1 MKVVLASQ
9 NPHKLREIQTILS
22 EYGMEVVLQSNLGLH
37 IDVDETGET
46 FEENSY
52 LKAKAVL
59 DATGLPT
66 VADDSGLAVDVLGG
80 EPGVYSA
87 RYGGPA
93 YVTDRDRTNLL
104 LEKLRGVRPDERT
117 ARFICVITM
126 LMPDGEK
133 LVGHGSVEGVI
144 TTEPHGDG
152 GFGYDPVFYIPKE
165 GMTYAEMG
173 SERKNQMSHRANA
186 LRQLER
192 LLEARTA
199 KGAQK

>member
-9 NPHKLREIQTILS
+9 NPHKLREIRTILS
-22 EYGMEVVLQSNLGLH
+22 EYGMEVVLQSDLGLS

-66 VADDSGLAVDVLGG
+66 VADDSGLSVDVLGG

-87 RYGGPA
+87 RY
-93 YVTDRDRTNLL
+93 
-104 LEKLRGVRPDERT
+104 VRPDERT
-117 ARFICVITM
+117 ARFVCVITM

-133 LVGHGSVEGVI
+133 LVGRGSVEGVI
-144 TTEPHGDG
+144 TTEPHGEG

-173 SERKNQMSHRANA
+173 AERKNQMSHRANA

-192 LLEARTA
+192 QLDARKE
-199 KGAQK
+199 KGALK